1 MKDWEINKVNQLY
14 KTIDELQ
21 TQRDSLMQQLQ
32 QAQVASNDYQATML
46 REINE
51 LKQMVEQ
58 LACAQKSTK
67 RASTTAK
74 STKRASITAKTT
86 KRKTTSRAKR

>member
-1 MKDWEINKVNQLY
+1 MKDWEINKVNELY

-21 TQRDSLMQQLQ
+21 TQRDSLIQQLQ
-32 QAQVASNDYQATML
+32 QAQVVSNDYQATML

-58 LACAQKSTK
+58 LTCAPKTTK
-67 RASTTAK
+67 RAS
-74 STKRASITAKTT
+74 STAKTA

>member
-1 MKDWEINKVNQLY
+1 MKDWEINKVNELY

-32 QAQVASNDYQATML
+32 QAQVVSNDYQATML

-58 LACAQKSTK
+58 LTCAQKTSRRATTSTK
-67 RASTTAK
+67 TA
-74 STKRASITAKTT
+74 

>member
-1 MKDWEINKVNQLY
+1 MKDWEINKVNELY

-32 QAQVASNDYQATML
+32 QAQVVSNDYQATML

-58 LACAQKSTK
+58 LASAQKTSRRATTSTK
-67 RASTTAK
+67 TA
-74 STKRASITAKTT
+74 

>member
-32 QAQVASNDYQATML
+32 QSQVVNNDYQATML

-58 LACAQKSTK
+58 LTCAPKATRRAPSST
-67 RASTTAK
+67 
-74 STKRASITAKTT
+74 KTT
-86 KRKTTSRAKR
+86 KRKTVGQAKR

>member
-1 MKDWEINKVNQLY
+1 MKDWEINKVNELY

-58 LACAQKSTK
+58 LTCAQKSTK
-67 RASTTAK
+67 RTST
-74 STKRASITAKTT
+74 TAKTT

>member
-1 MKDWEINKVNQLY
+1 MKDWEINKVNELY

-32 QAQVASNDYQATML
+32 QAQVVSNDYQATML

-58 LACAQKSTK
+58 LACAQKTSRRATTSTK
-67 RASTTAK
+67 TA
-74 STKRASITAKTT
+74 

>member
-1 MKDWEINKVNQLY
+1 MKDWEINKVNELY

-32 QAQVASNDYQATML
+32 QAQVVSNDYQATML

-58 LACAQKSTK
+58 LTCAPKTSRRATTSTK
-67 RASTTAK
+67 TA
-74 STKRASITAKTT
+74 